1 MAKARKKRRTR
12 LKKQSLAKNV
22 ALLLL
27 SVFILAGASVL
38 FSMLNTRPE
47 YSCEPIEKNLS
58 KMVSKAREKA
68 AAETAKPG
76 PQEGSAGSF
85 EYSFWDI
92 LLLPDKGASP
102 GQGYGV
108 QIASFDSRE
117 AALELA
123 GSLESKNRLTC
134 EVTPLDGVFVVRW
147 GSFRTREVAERYCRT
162 LSGRLRTGCTVVK
175 P

>member
-1 MAKARKKRRTR
+1 MAKAGKKRRTR
-12 LKKQSLAKNV
+12 LKKQSLAQNI

-38 FSMLNTRPE
+38 FSTLNTRPE
-47 YSCEPIEKNLS
+47 YSYDPIEQNLS

-68 AAETAKPG
+68 AAETGKPE
-76 PQEGSAGSF
+76 PQEGSAGAF

-92 LLLPDKGASP
+92 LLFPDKGASP
-102 GQGYGV
+102 AQAYSV

-117 AALELA
+117 AALEFA
-123 GSLESKNRLTC
+123 GSLESRSRLTC
-134 EVTPLDGVFVVRW
+134 EVASRDGKFVVRW